1 MCHPA
6 VYAAIAVGN
15 VMQARASE
23 KAANTLAEQ
32 AAQEQRDQIRDQR
45 ADLAIEVAQKENE
58 RWRNYQDQMAGNRA
72 LLASMGLTEQGGSY
86 LALKSRNKE
95 IVKTDLRNISL
106 SRGRSLREL
115 SYAELDVERN
125 LLATKI
131 SARQNT
137 TNAYFDAAKVGTEY
151 AASTDMF
158 GDNFK
163 KDE

>member
-23 KAANTLAEQ
+23 KTANALAEQ

-45 ADLAIEVAQKENE
+45 ADLAIEVAQKEND
-58 RWRNYQDQMAGNRA
+58 RWRSYQDQMAGNRS

-106 SRGRSLREL
+106 SRGKSLREL

-131 SARQNT
+131 STRQNT
-137 TNAYFDAAKVGTEY
+137 TSAYFDAAKVGTDY
-151 AASTDMF
+151 AASTDTF

-163 KDE
+163 KD

>member
-15 VMQARASE
+15 VMQARSSE
-23 KAANTLAEQ
+23 KAANALAEQ

-45 ADLAIEVAQKENE
+45 ADLAIEVAQKEND
-58 RWRNYQDQMAGNRA
+58 RWRNYQDHMAGNRA

-86 LALKSRNKE
+86 LALKSRNKQ

-106 SRGRSLREL
+106 SKGKSLREL

-125 LLATKI
+125 LLSTKI
-131 SARQNT
+131 STKQNT
-137 TNAYFDAAKVGTEY
+137 MNAYFDAAKAGTDF
-151 AASTDMF
+151 AASTDTF

-163 KDE
+163 K